1 MREKVE
7 ISVKRIFNILY
18 YTIIVVLAAT
28 ILTSVGSRIYSERT
42 GEKPTVF
49 GYTPTI
55 VVSGSMLPT
64 LEINSMNIIK
74 NCGVQDVYMNDI
86 VVYWS
91 DELRINIIHRVID
104 IKYEDGEKK
113 FITKGDNNP
122 VADSGYVTSDNIVGK
137 VVLTMNWLSPYVS
150 KIMLPGNTGI
160 DYMKLVEYMVLLTVL
175 LWGVMSI
182 LYCIGYLIIAAIKRL
197 TFGKLIFRD

>member
-91 DELRINIIHRVID
+91 DDLRINIIHRVID

-122 VADSGYVTSDNIVGK
+122 VVDSGYVTSDNIVGK